1 MTIEQIDSSK
11 VMILLGCD
19 DMKDFSLEYDTLG
32 FSDPHSR
39 RILSRL
45 LRLACNKTGMSV
57 SNKRMYVEALPHKSG
72 CLILLTLTEKSK
84 RRIYKIKKSDK
95 SYCCI
100 FQNAEALINAS
111 VALKRFVIPSGKVFL
126 LDDKYYLIIDIMPLS
141 LYLMSELEEFSDAY
155 VCSKP
160 ACARIAENGKE
171 LGDIKSI
178 GKFFN

>member
-45 LRLACNKTGMSV
+45 LKLACNKTGMSV
-57 SNKRMYVEALPHKSG
+57 NNKRMYVEALPHKSG
-72 CLILLTLTEKSK
+72 CLILLTLTDKIK
-84 RRIYKIKKSDK
+84 RRVYRIKKSDK
-95 SYCCI
+95 SCCCI
-100 FQNAEALINAS
+100 FRDVEALIQAS
-111 VALKRFVIPSGKVFL
+111 CALKRFSHPDGTVYFS
-126 LDDKYYLIIDIMPLS
+126 DDKYYLIIDTMPLS
-141 LYLMSELEEFSDAY
+141 LYLMSALEEFCDAY

-171 LGDIKSI
+171 IGNIKKISQ
-178 GKFFN
+178 FF

>member
-11 VMILLGCD
+11 VMIILGCD

-45 LRLACNKTGMSV
+45 LKLACTKTGV
-57 SNKRMYVEALPHKSG
+57 NVNNKRMYVEALPHKSG
-72 CLILLTLTEKSK
+72 CLILLTLTEKNS
-84 RRIYKIKKSDK
+84 RRIYRIKKSDK
-95 SYCCI
+95 SYCCV
-100 FQNAEALINAS
+100 FSAAEDLIRAS
-111 VALKRFVIPSGKVFL
+111 VALKKFIIPSGKVYFC
-126 LDDKYYLIIDIMPLS
+126 DKKYYLIINTMPLS
-141 LYLMSELEEFSDAY
+141 LYLMSALEEFCDAY

-171 LGDIKSI
+171 IGEIKKI
-178 GKFFN
+178 GQFFN